1 MEVLLAT
8 GHTWSGGGGGF
19 TVLPVLGALFTIVL
33 VRSAVSLRLSV
44 PVVAGSVVLGTTFA
58 LIAEAVGVSIAAA
71 VWLVGALSVGIVV
84 RHARG
89 LLPRNGS
96 D

>member
-1 MEVLLAT
+1 MGDLFAT

-19 TVLPVLGALFTIVL
+19 TVLPMLGAFFTIVL
-33 VRSAVSLRLSV
+33 ARSAVSLRLSV
-44 PVVAGSVVLGTTFA
+44 PVVAGSIVLGTAFA
-58 LIAEAVGVSIAAA
+58 LIADAVGASIAAG

-89 LLPRNGS
+89 PLPRNGS